1 MVPTNNEQC
10 FMKDDTDKGN
20 IDRGR
25 SNNSDTEHVKSRA
38 VVKYSAVQVP
48 SNFARLQCNTDL
60 NLPPSNWLTSSAE
73 SYGLQHVLSKSTG
86 FTSFRMAHMFP
97 DCMGEVDVVSDAE
110 NIKKLLKIPYSRDAV
125 SMMVH
130 CIEKTLLIDE
140 FDIHKHLLRTSESDW
155 EWLRK
160 FFVEQVLQTLSEKD
174 VGISTKNKSR
184 HALQQRALVSKFLHY
199 SLAESDQ
206 ENEPVAGPSSHDQLS
221 QETLTKIWPPLPE
234 PRLEEETPDPAT
246 EHTFNRNVVW
256 TFEDI
261 QMLLG
266 TDLPIF
272 GGPTH
277 PCISLR
283 LRDMAKPISV
293 LTGIDYWL
301 DNLMCNVPEVIM
313 CFHLDG
319 IVQRYELVKTEDL
332 PQLPDSQFSP
342 NIIRDVA
349 QNILSFLKTNATKAG
364 HTYWL
369 FKGKD
374 QDIVKL
380 YDLTSLCSDGLM
392 KDGQNPFTVPVAML
406 FYRVARNMKHSTEP
420 SSMKPGTIRALLKN
434 CVSLLPREK
443 YPQIVTSAHYMLS
456 DLYMPLT
463 EEIEDEAVSP
473 EPSGEDEDEE
483 QDTKPIQSLT
493 ISHDMQ
499 PPPLPRY
506 MPPPPVVGSID
517 QRAGPALEHV
527 LAGLQCL
534 QFFEI
539 SDSATDKKKK
549 EEPYQEPKMAQP
561 HQPIPM
567 PYSSLTPEKPKENNI
582 EEEKPPSNKKKHKK
596 KKSDT
601 KRFEKSNKAK
611 EKEQVPD
618 EQNKES
624 SSILDQFPV
633 YFWNSD
639 KKALL
644 SKHQAMALPT
654 WEAVDTMDNASW
666 KDHLRTLL
674 YEKACLVFYRLAEEA
689 YKEERYGH
697 LLRYVRRVLQCH
709 THMAQGC
716 GRCLTLVSAML
727 GRAGDS
733 CYHIAQ
739 NWSCAERYYSDYSHH
754 TEVDKALDEEMALDI
769 PNCEYPFE
777 CLLIPKTFETKEQM
791 LLSACSCYQQALAVR
806 PSDALRSRL
815 GNVHNELSGIYMN
828 KIVETDLTKINEIG
842 TKTQLDTLITL
853 AQHHLDMGRT
863 QFAEMNQTNNLAL
876 LSSNAGR
883 LNRLQAHFRFN
894 PLQPSLK
901 PMERVFYEK
910 AIKQYQCGLAALG
923 SRKTEPAVWDTIM
936 FELSSTYYT
945 MATLYQDNPP
955 PIVEK
960 SQEEVERE
968 SIELLTRALHSQD
981 LEDQDPVRRN
991 TYCYRAAMLHYRL
1004 GSLYQHVYRTKPM
1017 EESKRKNVLR
1027 LVNFHYD
1034 KSALLMNASLYPY
1047 ENLRLWLERFALQD
1061 FFCENSNTNHGKVK
1075 ALQLGL
1081 DYLLGCKVALE
1092 SIFKHNRQANESDM
1106 LQPQVQEEKDLL
1118 ELFESRLQFVLKS
1131 LAKFALSSTN
1141 PKVSS
1146 LAATYKEMYSL
1157 ALRKK
1162 PEVSLSQ
1169 QLHATLEAIER
1180 LR

>member
-1 MVPTNNEQC
+1 MAPTNEQQAV
-10 FMKDDTDKGN
+10 KDENSKENKEKGKN
-20 IDRGR
+20 A
-25 SNNSDTEHVKSRA
+25 NNDIEHVKSRA

-86 FTSFRMAHMFP
+86 FSSFRMAHMFP

-199 SLAESDQ
+199 SLAEPEQ
-206 ENEPVAGPSSHDQLS
+206 ENEPVAGPSHDQHS

-463 EEIEDEAVSP
+463 EEIKDEPVSP

-483 QDTKPIQSLT
+483 QNTSPIQSLT
-493 ISHDMQ
+493 ISNDMQ

-506 MPPPPVVGSID
+506 VPPPPVVGSIA

-534 QFFEI
+534 PFFEI
-539 SDSATDKKKK
+539 SDPTTDKTEKN
-549 EEPYQEPKMAQP
+549 EPDQEPKMAQS

-567 PYSSLTPEKPKENNI
+567 PYSSLTPEKTKENKTK
-582 EEEKPPSNKKKHKK
+582 EVKPSSNKRKHKK
-596 KKSDT
+596 KKHEN
-601 KRFEKSNKAK
+601 KRSEKPSKVKAS
-611 EKEQVPD
+611 ESSPE
-618 EQNKES
+618 EENKE

-644 SKHQAMALPT
+644 KKQQVMAMPT
-654 WEAVDTMDNASW
+654 WETIDTMDNASW

-674 YEKACLVFYRLAEEA
+674 YEKACLVFYQLAEEA
-689 YKEERYGH
+689 YKEERHGH
-697 LLRYVRRVLQCH
+697 LLRYVRRVLLCH
-709 THMAQGC
+709 THMARGC
-716 GRCLTLVSAML
+716 GRCHTLISAML

-733 CYHIAQ
+733 CFHIAQ
-739 NWSCAERYYSDYSHH
+739 NWLHAEAYFSDYSQQ

-769 PNCEYPFE
+769 PNCEYPYE
-777 CLLIPKTFETKEQM
+777 CILIPKKFESKEQM
-791 LLSACSCYQQALAVR
+791 LLSACSCYQQALMLR
-806 PSDALRSRL
+806 PCDALRSRL

-828 KIVETDLTKINEIG
+828 KIMETDLTKLNEIA

-853 AQHHLDMGRT
+853 AQHHLNLGKA
-863 QFAEMNQTNNLAL
+863 QFAEMNQANNLAL
-876 LSSNAGR
+876 LYSNAGR
-883 LNRLQAHFRFN
+883 LNRLQAHFRIN

-901 PMERVFYEK
+901 PVERMYYEK
-910 AIKQYQCGLAALG
+910 AIQQYQDGLKTLG
-923 SRKTEPAVWDTIM
+923 NRKSEPAVWDTIM
-936 FELSSTYYT
+936 FELSSTVYT

-955 PIVEK
+955 SMGEK

-968 SIELLTRALHSQD
+968 SIELLTRALQAQD
-981 LEDQDPVRRN
+981 LDDQDPVRHDIYHN
-991 TYCYRAAMLHYRL
+991 RAAMLHYRL
-1004 GSLYQHVYRTKPM
+1004 GSFYQHMYRTKPM
-1017 EESKRKNVLR
+1017 EDSKRKNVLR
-1027 LVNFHYD
+1027 LVNLHYD
-1034 KSALLMNASLYPY
+1034 KSALLMDVSQYPL

-1061 FFCENSNTNHGKVK
+1061 FFSENSNTNNGKVK

-1081 DYLLGCKVALE
+1081 DYLLSSKTAVE
-1092 SIFKHNRQANESDM
+1092 SIIKRSRQGNESET
-1106 LQPQVQEEKDLL
+1106 QPQLQEEKDLL
-1118 ELFESRLQFVLKS
+1118 ELLESRLQFVLKS
-1131 LAKFALSSTN
+1131 LAKLALSSTN

-1146 LAATYKEMYSL
+1146 LAATYKEMYSFTL
-1157 ALRKK
+1157 KKK
-1162 PEVSLSQ
+1162 PQVFLPKH
-1169 QLHATLEAIER
+1169 LHATLEAIEQ